1 MCLAGVPIA
10 MPHGSCCKLQ
20 SAVTWQR
27 HTSHQKERVKV
38 GNRHISNS
46 TDPGLF
52 MTMHTLITVLQSGA
66 GALLGLEHL
75 HDLSQSCSPCDWP
88 KASTTST
95 GSTSKGVEQY
105 SENMVHIVL
114 STVLALVRSV
124 AVHSMN
130 TSFVSS
136 VICIT
141 QIIKLKHLCQ
151 GVTYLQ

>member
-1 MCLAGVPIA
+1 
-10 MPHGSCCKLQ
+10 
-20 SAVTWQR
+20 
-27 HTSHQKERVKV
+27 
-38 GNRHISNS
+38 
-46 TDPGLF
+46 

-75 HDLSQSCSPCDWP
+75 HDLNQSCSPCDWP

-141 QIIKLKHLCQ
+141 QIIKSKAILPGSNLLTVIGWDGSSCSSFQEAYIQ
-151 GVTYLQ
+151 GGAPERTAEWAPLMMGGRDRTVRLASIMTG